1 MAAEIRV
8 VAWGSPLA
16 TCCFELIFPQGRR
29 VQLANTTTT
38 TTTTAT
44 AQQRY
49 NKLQQPTGDSD
60 SNNEL
65 SHKCLLHMKNL
76 SMSLLLRVHT
86 LGGHLTNLTDLAKTT
101 PHSGQ
106 LGNSIEAINNC
117 PALPNCC

>member
-38 TTTTAT
+38 TTTT

-86 LGGHLTNLTDLAKTT
+86 LGGRLTNLTDLAKTT
-101 PHSGQ
+101 PRSGQ
-106 LGNSIEAINNC
+106 LGNSIDAINNC